1 MSTESF
7 GVNTKTKKH
16 IWLVSEL
23 FYPETISTGYIMTEI
38 ATSLAK
44 DYEVSVVCGPE
55 FYEEKGEQVEVAP
68 LPNVNIH
75 RIQSKG
81 YNKNSFI
88 SRIIGHLKVTYKML
102 RLMKKK
108 IPKDTEV
115 LMVTNPVLLLVL
127 TSFAA
132 KRRKWKINVLVHDV
146 FPENLVISGFL
157 KSNKSFAFGM
167 LKRIFNKAFKKMDTL
182 IVLGRDMKKLFEQ
195 KKDSKEGITIIEN
208 WADTENISPR
218 PIPETGKRKLL
229 FAGNMGRLQ
238 GLEILLEALKKTE
251 NDPYI
256 FTFIGSGALEN
267 HIETFIQEQ
276 HTTHIEKHGWIPRE
290 EQDKF
295 MADAAVG
302 VVTLKKDM
310 YGLGVPSKLYNLLAA
325 GKPIFYIG
333 DVDSEV
339 HLVLKEHEIGWF
351 AEAGNL
357 EEIAATL
364 TQIANADSSELKKRS
379 ENARALAENEYS
391 KEIILNKFNK
401 LFKD

>member
-7 GVNTKTKKH
+7 GVNTKKQ

-44 DYEVSVVCGPE
+44 EYQVSVICGPE
-55 FYEEKGEQVEVAP
+55 FYEEKGEKVTVKP
-68 LPNVNIH
+68 LPNINIH

-108 IPKDTEV
+108 IPKGAEV

-127 TSFAA
+127 TSFSA
-132 KRRKWKINVLVHDV
+132 KKRNWKMNVLVHDV

-157 KSNKSFAFGM
+157 KSKTSFVFGIM
-167 LKRIFNKAFKKMDTL
+167 KRIFNNAFKKMDVL
-182 IVLGRDMKKLFEQ
+182 IVLGRDMQQLFQQ
-195 KKDSKEGITIIEN
+195 KKGNPEGITIIEN
-208 WADTENISPR
+208 WADTENITPR
-218 PIPETGKRKLL
+218 PIPETPKKKLL

-238 GLEILLEALKKTE
+238 GLEVLLEALKKTE
-251 NDPYI
+251 NDPYT

-267 HIETFIQEQ
+267 HIETFMATEK
-276 HTTHIEKHGWIPRE
+276 TTHIEKHGWIPRD
-290 EQDKF
+290 EQDQF
-295 MADAAVG
+295 MADATIG

-310 YGLGVPSKLYNLLAA
+310 YGLGVPSKFYNLLAA

-333 DVDSEV
+333 DVNSEV
-339 HLVLKEHEIGWF
+339 HLVLQAHQIGWF

-364 TQIANADSSELKKRS
+364 TKIAHTDVSEIKKRS
-379 ENARALAENEYS
+379 ENARKLAETEYS
-391 KEIILNKFNK
+391 KEIILNKFNM
-401 LFKD
+401 LFKN

>member
-7 GVNTKTKKH
+7 GVNTKKQ

-23 FYPETISTGYIMTEI
+23 FYPETISTGYIITEI

-44 DYEVSVVCGPE
+44 DYQVSVVCGPE
-55 FYEEKGEQVEVAP
+55 FYEEKEEEVAVKP

-88 SRIIGHLKVTYKML
+88 SRIIGHLKVTFKML

-108 IPKDTEV
+108 VPKGAEV
-115 LMVTNPVLLLVL
+115 LMVTNPVFLLVL

-132 KRRKWKINVLVHDV
+132 KKRNWKIKVLVHDV

-157 KSNKSFAFGM
+157 KSKTSFLFGIM
-167 LKRIFNKAFKKMDTL
+167 KRVFNNAFKKMDVL
-182 IVLGRDMKKLFEQ
+182 IVLGRDMQKLFEQ
-195 KKDSKEGITIIEN
+195 KKGNKEGITIIEN
-208 WADTENISPR
+208 WADTENITAR
-218 PIPETGKRKLL
+218 PILKTPKKKLL

-238 GLEILLEALKKTE
+238 GFEVLLEALKKTE
-251 NDPYI
+251 KDPYT

-267 HIETFIQEQ
+267 YIKELIAAEKI
-276 HTTHIEKHGWIPRE
+276 THIEKHGWIPRE

-295 MADAAVG
+295 MADATIG
-302 VVTLKKDM
+302 VITLKKDM
-310 YGLGVPSKLYNLLAA
+310 YGLGVPSKFYNLLAA

-333 DVDSEV
+333 DVNSEV
-339 HLVLKEHEIGWF
+339 YLVLQAHEIGWF
-351 AEAGNL
+351 AEAGNV
-357 EEIAATL
+357 EEISATL
-364 TQIANADSSELKKRS
+364 TKIANADVSEIKKRS
-379 ENARALAENEYS
+379 KNARALAESEYS
-391 KEIILNKFNK
+391 KKIILNKFST
-401 LFKD
+401 LFKN

>member
-7 GVNTKTKKH
+7 GVNTKKH

-38 ATSLAK
+38 AKSLAK
-44 DYEVSVVCGPE
+44 DYQVSVVCGPE
-55 FYEEKGEQVEVAP
+55 FYEEKDEKVEVKP
-68 LPNVNIH
+68 LPNINIH

-108 IPKDTEV
+108 MPKDAEV

-132 KRRKWKINVLVHDV
+132 KKRNWKMNVLVHDV
-146 FPENLVISGFL
+146 FPENLVISGFI
-157 KSNKSFAFGM
+157 KSNTSFAFGIM
-167 LKRIFNKAFKKMDTL
+167 KRIFNSAFKKMDTL
-182 IVLGRDMKKLFEQ
+182 IVLGRDMQKLFEQ
-195 KKDSKEGITIIEN
+195 KKNSKKGITIIEN
-208 WADTENISPR
+208 WADTENISAR
-218 PIPETGKRKLL
+218 PIPETSKKKLL

-238 GLEILLEALKKTE
+238 GLGILLEALKKTE
-251 NDPYI
+251 NEPYT
-256 FTFIGSGALEN
+256 FTFIGNGALEN
-267 HIETFIQEQ
+267 DIKAFMTNEK
-276 HTTHIEKHGWIPRE
+276 TTHIEKHGWIPRE

-295 MADAAVG
+295 MADTTIG

-310 YGLGVPSKLYNLLAA
+310 YGLGVPSKFYNLLAA

-333 DVDSEV
+333 DVNSEV
-339 HLVLKEHEIGWF
+339 HLVLQQHEIGWF

-357 EEIAATL
+357 EEISATL
-364 TQIANADSSELKKRS
+364 TKIANADTAEIKKRS
-379 ENARALAENEYS
+379 ENARALAESEYS
-391 KEIILNKFNK
+391 KEIILNKFNN
-401 LFKD
+401 LFRS